1 MKMLLKKITALF
13 CCGIILSAAG
23 GCSVEDVNENTVQS
37 ETVSAVNEASSSVK
51 EEKMLHCTYY
61 DFHNF
66 NLHLSSA
73 VTYDTDEEILCGTI
87 PHHLLAGNLIAG
99 FMHTAALS
107 REKTD
112 TVVIAATMHFTEN
125 SPLCTSYLDWDT
137 PFGTLECDESITS
150 RFEQTMGAVTD
161 DDMAEL
167 DHGISALIPY
177 VKYYFPDSE
186 IAFLLIDNR
195 ASKNTPDTLSDLFT
209 EIASEKDCLFLFSA
223 DFSHYLEPHETEL
236 HDKQTLEAV
245 MSWDFDTVAS
255 MTDSNVDSPYVL
267 GTFMHL
273 AEKTGREITM
283 LDHSNS
289 LILSGIPYS
298 PSLFGEGLTSYYV
311 FAS

>member
-1 MKMLLKKITALF
+1 MLLKKITALL
-13 CCGIILSAAG
+13 CCGIILFAAC
-23 GCSVEDVNENTVQS
+23 GCSVENTDENIIQS
-37 ETVSAVNEASSSVK
+37 EIGSAVNKSPSTAA
-51 EEKMLHCTYY
+51 EEKMLHCPYY

-66 NLHLSSA
+66 NLHISA
-73 VTYDTDEEILCGTI
+73 AQTYDTADEILCGTI

-99 FMHTAALS
+99 FMQTAALS
-107 REKTD
+107 REKTE

-137 PFGTLECDESITS
+137 PFGTLECDENITS

-195 ASKNTPDTLSDLFT
+195 APKDTPDTLSDLFT

-245 MSWDFDTVAS
+245 MSWDFDTVSA

-267 GTFMHL
+267 GTFMRL
-273 AEKTGREITM
+273 AEKSGREIIM

-289 LILSGIPYS
+289 LLISDMPYS
-298 PSLFGEGLTSYYV
+298 PALFGEGLTSYFV